1 MTNPQQHRDA
11 LKGLITLGK
20 TLIVPGAHDPISA
33 KLIEDAGFPAVYVG
47 SYATAATRLG
57 LPDVG
62 LLTMDEM
69 VAHAR
74 SIVDSVDIPV
84 LADGESGWFKAA
96 NVWRTIRAFESAGVC
111 GIHIEDHEFGKHA
124 PVTPRLASIEQAVQK
139 TRAAVE
145 SRTDPKFLIIART
158 DALWVTNDMEETVRR
173 LNAFADAGAD
183 LVMPTRIS
191 PKALAQIRTK
201 IKALVVVTDKPGY
214 SVRDEEQSGASI
226 VLYYGLSLYAAYH
239 GVKEALASFA
249 AGRDADRVSHVRDQ
263 IAEFE
268 SFIGYEGFAERS
280 RRYNLG

>member
-145 SRTDPKFLIIART
+145 SRTDPKFLIMHAPMPYGSPT
-158 DALWVTNDMEETVRR
+158 TWKKPSDASTPLQMLALTSSCRPEFRPKRWPKSELRSKLW
-173 LNAFADAGAD
+173 
-183 LVMPTRIS
+183 
-191 PKALAQIRTK
+191 
-201 IKALVVVTDKPGY
+201 
-214 SVRDEEQSGASI
+214 
-226 VLYYGLSLYAAYH
+226 
-239 GVKEALASFA
+239 
-249 AGRDADRVSHVRDQ
+249 
-263 IAEFE
+263 
-268 SFIGYEGFAERS
+268 
-280 RRYNLG
+280 